1 MKKLILAFLITGFS
15 TSGFA
20 QNWEK
25 VEIDSA
31 VSIKLPKGFK
41 KTESTGEESFSAQTS
56 FGTILIFKAD
66 DNSKVTPDIDKDK
79 HLNTFYNQYINRV
92 KNSSKDGKITNEKDS
107 LLGELKV
114 KDFTLEIDSGSG
126 TQLRKFRLLH
136 ANNATYTFEFLFQE
150 IHKEYAAE
158 ECNKFFNSISV
169 NDTLHRSDQ
178 FTDESI
184 PTTNNNRYYVVGGG
198 IVLLGLLLFFVLR
211 NKKKKTI

>member
-1 MKKLILAFLITGFS
+1 MKKLILVLFIVSLGLSA
-15 TSGFA
+15 FA
-20 QNWEK
+20 QNWDK

-41 KTESTGEESFSAQTS
+41 KTEKTGEESFSAQTS

-66 DNSKVTPDIDKDK
+66 DDAKVTPDIEKDK
-79 HLNTFYNQYINRV
+79 HLNTFYDKYITRV
-92 KNSSKDGKITNEKDS
+92 KNSSKDGKITHEKDS
-107 LLGELKV
+107 VLGELKV

-158 ECNKFFNSISV
+158 ECNQFFNSISV

-184 PTTNNNRYYVVGGG
+184 PATSNNRIYIVGAG
-198 IVLLGLLLFFVLR
+198 IILVGLLLFFVLR
-211 NKKKKTI
+211 NKKKKTT